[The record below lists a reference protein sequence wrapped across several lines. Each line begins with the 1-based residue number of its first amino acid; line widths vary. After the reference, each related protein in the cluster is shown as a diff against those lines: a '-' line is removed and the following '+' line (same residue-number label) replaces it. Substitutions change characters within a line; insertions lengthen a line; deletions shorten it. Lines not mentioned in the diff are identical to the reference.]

1 MTFNAEKVTGLDVS
15 RPACFLSHPPMDCAA
30 LFSSV
35 FSGVRFKNQEFFNDT
50 LRAFE
55 LVIFFNLIFLEN
67 RHSLP

>member
-35 FSGVRFKNQEFFNDT
+35 FSGVRFKNQEFFNI
-50 LRAFE
+50 LCAPS
-55 LVIFFNLIFLEN
+55 NW
-67 RHSLP
+67 